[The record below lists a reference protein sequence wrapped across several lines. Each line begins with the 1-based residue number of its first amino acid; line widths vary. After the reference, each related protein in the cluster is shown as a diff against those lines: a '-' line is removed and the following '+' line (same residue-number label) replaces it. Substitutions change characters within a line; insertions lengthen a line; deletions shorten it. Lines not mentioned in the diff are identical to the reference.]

1 MPAETIMFTSAE
13 GLHLEGR
20 IAVPETPPR
29 GGAII
34 CHPHPQY
41 GGSMS
46 SKLVPA
52 LQRSLVAQGWA
63 ALRFNFRGVGRSE
76 GSFDGGEGE
85 ALDALAALGRI
96 KEVIQEPTA
105 VVGWSFGAIVGLNA
119 VALDGNVAIY
129 AGVAPPSPRRALTE
143 KFSLPQIADLDRWSA
158 RSLIVC
164 GTEDPFCRPADAKEL
179 ARQLPPPVRVEV
191 VDDADHFF
199 TEHVDRSCSLV
210 SGFVAELEPGA

>member
-1 MPAETIMFTSAE
+1 MPAETITFASAE
-13 GLHLEGR
+13 GLRLEGR
-20 IAVPETPPR
+20 LAMPDAPPR

-52 LQRSLVAQGWA
+52 LQRAMVAEGWA

-76 GSFDGGEGE
+76 GSFDGGERE
-85 ALDALAALGRI
+85 ALDALGAVERI
-96 KEVIQEPTA
+96 REVITEPTA
-105 VVGWSFGAIVGLNA
+105 VVGWSFGALVGLNA
-119 VALDGNVAIY
+119 VALDGKVASY
-129 AGVAPPSPRRALTE
+129 AGVAPPARRALTE
-143 KFSLPQIADLDRWSA
+143 KFVLPQIADLDRWSA

-164 GTEDPFCRPADAKEL
+164 GTKDPFCRPAEADEL

-191 VDDADHFF
+191 VEGADHFF
-199 TEHVDRSCSLV
+199 SEQVDRLCSIV
-210 SGFVAELEPGA
+210 AGFVTQSEPGE